1 MAGRRRRG
9 GMVIILLALIIIFG
23 LVAGALLFRNQLFG
37 GEDNAVG
44 EEQPAVTPTPVQPM
58 VQIIVLV
65 QPVKRGGT
73 ITEDLTRLVFYPESE
88 RLEGLFITDM
98 EEIEGKKAKY
108 DLAAGIPLTQNL
120 LYDSDEGSL
129 LSYDIPKGMVAISLP
144 ISRLTSVSYTL
155 QPGDHVGVITSLLF
169 IDYDPEYQTPL
180 PNTIIPL
187 LAQGPTNPE
196 TGESQL
202 LYLTLQGGTDI
213 SASTPL
219 GHIETLEGTEDGFP
233 IFVVPSEPQ
242 QHGRMVSQMIVQ
254 DAMVLYVGEYP
265 IDDKEAEEEKD
276 TLIEQPTPTPIPAE
290 EATPPE
296 VIKPDLIT
304 LVVSPQDALTLNYLM
319 LNNGK
324 INLVMRSAGD
334 QSQLLFE
341 TVTMQFILEQYNIP
355 IPSNLET
362 GLGIP
367 YNYNTQNYD
376 FEYPVTDEDQP
387 IIIPPQ

>member
-23 LVAGALLFRNQLFG
+23 LVAGVVLFRDQLFG
-37 GEDNAVG
+37 GGDNVAG
-44 EEQPAVTPTPVQPM
+44 EEQPVFTPTAPQPM

-65 QPVKRGGT
+65 QPVKRGGM

-88 RLEGLFITDM
+88 RLEGLFITEM
-98 EEIEGKKAKY
+98 EEVEGKKAKY
-108 DLAAGIPLTQNL
+108 DLAAGIPLTNNL

-129 LSYDIPKGMVAISLP
+129 LSYGIPKGMVAISLP

-155 QPGDHVGVITSLLF
+155 QPGDHVGIITSLLF
-169 IDYDPEYQTPL
+169 IDYDPKYQTPL
-180 PNTIIPL
+180 PNAIIPL

-213 SASTPL
+213 NTNSAL
-219 GHIETLEGTEDGFP
+219 GHIETLEGVEDGFP

-254 DAMVLYVGEYP
+254 DAMVLYVGEFP
-265 IDDKEAEEEKD
+265 IEDEETEEEED
-276 TLIEQPTPTPIPAE
+276 ADMGQPTPTPIPAE
-290 EATPPE
+290 GETPPP

-355 IPSNLET
+355 VPSNLET

-367 YNYNTQNYD
+367 YNYDTQTYD
-376 FEYPVTDEDQP
+376 FEYQDTSEDQP
-387 IIIPPQ
+387 FIIPPQ